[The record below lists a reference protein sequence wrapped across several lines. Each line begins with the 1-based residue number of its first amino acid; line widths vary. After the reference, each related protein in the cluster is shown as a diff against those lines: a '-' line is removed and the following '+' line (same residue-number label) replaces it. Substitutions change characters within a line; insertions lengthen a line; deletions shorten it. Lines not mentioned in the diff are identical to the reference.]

1 MNISSMIGFIG
12 GVLIIFTAIQLQ
24 ISGNPGMSWSSSYF
38 DATGVFIVIGGLV
51 MATFLKSSL
60 SELKSLPAVVKQCF
74 VDKIEDPT
82 EIIAKLV
89 ELANIARKDGLIALE
104 SEEVKNNFMA
114 GGIRML
120 VDGSQPHVVRQ
131 TLSGDLVA
139 MKLRHKHSI
148 AVIAYIGEVAPAMG
162 MIGTLVGLVGLL
174 SNMADVSSL
183 GKNMATAVLTT
194 FYGAFLANAIFL
206 PIANKLGVLSDLESL
221 NRTMIIEGLEFIQA
235 GGNPRVLEDQLS
247 AYLSPQIR
255 PAA

>member
-1 MNISSMIGFIG
+1 MNISSVIGFIG

-24 ISGNPGMSWSSSYF
+24 ISANPGMSWTSSYF
-38 DATGVFIVIGGLV
+38 DPTGVFIVFGGLI
-51 MATFLKSSL
+51 MATFLKSNL
-60 SELKSLPAVVKQCF
+60 SELKSLPAVFKQSF
-74 VDKIEDPT
+74 VDKVEDPT

-104 SEEVKNNFMA
+104 SQEVSNNFMA

-120 VDGSQPHVVRQ
+120 VDGAQPHVVRQ
-131 TLSGDLVA
+131 TLTGDLVA

-194 FYGAFLANAIFL
+194 FYGAFLANAVFL
-206 PIANKLGVLSDLESL
+206 PIANKLSVLSDLESL

-235 GGNPRVLEDQLS
+235 GGNPRVMEDQLS